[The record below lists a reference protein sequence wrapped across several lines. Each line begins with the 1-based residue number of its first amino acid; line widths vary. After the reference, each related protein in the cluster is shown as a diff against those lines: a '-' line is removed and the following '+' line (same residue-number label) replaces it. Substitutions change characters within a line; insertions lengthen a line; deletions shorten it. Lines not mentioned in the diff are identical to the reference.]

1 MTKTIRA
8 IIICSITREV
18 RETQIENSLEE
29 FQRICGVGY
38 IEHGIWINRRDV
50 LYVNVF
56 PRWAECFEIG
66 GKRAFSGCGLITAGD
81 GTDGSM
87 DRSARVPLE
96 EIGRVVRFGI
106 RERAKP

>member
-1 MTKTIRA
+1 MARTIRA
-8 IIICSITREV
+8 VITCPFTPEV
-18 RETQIENSLEE
+18 RETRLENSLQEA
-29 FQRICGVGY
+29 QRICGGGY
-38 IEHGIWINRRDV
+38 VEFGIWINRRDV

-56 PRWAECFEIG
+56 PRWAECFGIG
-66 GKRAFSGCGLITAGD
+66 GKRVLSGCGSITAGH
-81 GTDGSM
+81 GTDGST